1 MLDVLLFI
9 IMLVVG
15 LAFAIFLGVAL
26 DPKRS
31 HLVKKRPII
40 REAPFI

>member
-9 IMLVVG
+9 GMLVGG

-26 DPKRS
+26 DPK
-31 HLVKKRPII
+31 KKTPDSKK
-40 REAPFI
+40 

>member
-9 IMLVVG
+9 IMLVGG

-26 DPKRS
+26 DPK
-31 HLVKKRPII
+31 KK
-40 REAPFI
+40 ASSSKK